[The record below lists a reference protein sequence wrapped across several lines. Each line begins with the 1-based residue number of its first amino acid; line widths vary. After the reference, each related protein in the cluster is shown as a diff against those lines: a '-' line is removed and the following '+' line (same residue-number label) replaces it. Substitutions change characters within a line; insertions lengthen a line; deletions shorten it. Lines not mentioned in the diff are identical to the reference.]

1 MIVHS
6 NIGGGQHGY
15 LGLLVSPT
23 AYNLLKN
30 TPFFRQVY
38 PGSLVIPIAAT
49 CHVQEELKRQY
60 DENLRIFH
68 ETWGVEQTLIQ
79 KLVLV
84 VKARYTTAM
93 RNKTSGKF
101 TGTLF
106 RIIQYMI
113 VTYGKSLQDNWS
125 TSNRTRSQ
133 CNTIHRTWLI
143 LFSAK
148 SKIFYNKGNWL
159 DPCTPRSRL
168 PIYPTQLS
176 TGQGRSR
183 MQLKPGIDD

>member
-68 ETWGVEQTLIQ
+68 ET
-79 KLVLV
+79 
-84 VKARYTTAM
+84 
-93 RNKTSGKF
+93 
-101 TGTLF
+101 
-106 RIIQYMI
+106 
-113 VTYGKSLQDNWS
+113 
-125 TSNRTRSQ
+125 
-133 CNTIHRTWLI
+133 
-143 LFSAK
+143 
-148 SKIFYNKGNWL
+148 
-159 DPCTPRSRL
+159 
-168 PIYPTQLS
+168 
-176 TGQGRSR
+176 
-183 MQLKPGIDD
+183 